1 LTRDIDAAVDSQLAR
16 LDSMEGGR
24 IDIDAKE
31 AQYREAA
38 EEAYPQ
44 EIEPEEFLDEYID
57 ESGPEMDW
65 EERDALFRAETE
77 RLLENPPD
85 VD

>member
-1 LTRDIDAAVDSQLAR
+1 
-16 LDSMEGGR
+16 MEGGR

-38 EEAYPQ
+38 EEASQ
-44 EIEPEEFLDEYID
+44 QDQ
-57 ESGPEMDW
+57 
-65 EERDALFRAETE
+65 
-77 RLLENPPD
+77 LENPPD